1 MKVKNSILKIA
12 FSILVIFTISIIN
25 IQPGY
30 CDDTSEVLNYG
41 TPAHPIEQPTKKD
54 EHTGSEGHFGSDNS
68 NEQNEPDEPDKP
80 TGVIETINPDDYKPT
95 QTGGEEVK
103 GIANKIIGILQ
114 QVGSIISVIALVV
127 MGIKYMVGSVE
138 EKATYKETMMPYFIG
153 AILVFATTTVLAIIS
168 NIFA

>member
-54 EHTGSEGHFGSDNS
+54 EHTGSGGHFGSDNS
-68 NEQNEPDEPDKP
+68 DEP

>member
-54 EHTGSEGHFGSDNS
+54 EHTGSGGHFEVNKKD
-68 NEQNEPDEPDKP
+68 EPDEP
-80 TGVIETINPDDYKPT
+80 TGVIETFNPDDYKPT

-114 QVGSIISVIALVV
+114 QIGSIISVIALVAL
-127 MGIKYMVGSVE
+127 GIKYMLGSIE
-138 EKATYKETMMPYFIG
+138 ERATYKETMMPYFIG
-153 AILVFATTTVLAIIS
+153 AILVFATTNVLAIIS
-168 NIFA
+168 KIFA